1 MKRILKVIF
10 AVGLVVALATNAFAL
25 TAGTIPGGASNEFIG
40 AGKFPGPS
48 ISGYYG
54 ANIYLV
60 GGSANLTFD
69 YYGAEASFTNR
80 FLWDGTSM
88 FTHNGGNTILNPL
101 TPRATQTINSVLPG
115 LLDFSFA
122 TNLLGTP
129 GSVVNGFNPD
139 DSSGTLVVPNFF
151 VSFYTLAQSNG
162 PAGGPAGGP
171 TGGQFVW
178 IFLDDAGAGPDDN
191 HDDMMVRISVSN
203 GSLTVPEPLTLLLLG
218 TGLLGLA
225 AIRRKK

>member
-1 MKRILKVIF
+1 MLDTN
-10 AVGLVVALATNAFAL
+10 VAQVAMSLEF
-25 TAGTIPGGASNEFIG
+25 TISSSVCGASNEFIG

-69 YYGAEASFTNR
+69 YYGAEAGFTNR
-80 FLWDGTSM
+80 FLWDGTAM

-101 TPRATQTINSVLPG
+101 TPLATQTINGVLPG

-129 GSVVNGFNPD
+129 GSVVNGFNPY

-151 VSFYTLAQSNG
+151 VSFYTLAQSN
-162 PAGGPAGGP
+162 GPAGGP

-191 HDDMMVRISVSN
+191 HDDMMVRISVSS
-203 GSLTVPEPLTLLLLG
+203 GSLTVPEFLTLLLLG
-218 TGLLGLA
+218 SGLLGLA
-225 AIRRKK
+225 VIRRKK